1 MTEPK
6 QYTDLS
12 IMPEGAKRAAMYS
25 MPVTPATPMEMLSRA
40 MMSGAAPETLEKL
53 LALQERWE
61 HNQAS
66 KAFDEAIAAARA
78 EIPPIKK
85 NKTVSY
91 GAGKAAYNHED
102 LAEIER
108 TILPILSKHGI
119 SYRFR
124 TTVADK
130 QIIVTCIL
138 SKGGYREENSLPGP
152 ADTSGSKNPIQQI
165 GSTVTYLE
173 RYALKAALGLS
184 ATDDDDGISAT
195 QDKLTDDQVIEL
207 TQAIITSGRTVEWF
221 CNFAAKIPAIAELA
235 PERYAAAL
243 AHVKNLPMVD
253 NAAG

>member
-1 MTEPK
+1 MTFEVQK
-6 QYTDLS
+6 
-12 IMPEGAKRAAMYS
+12 IS
-25 MPVTPATPMEMLSRA
+25 MPVNAATPMEMLNRA
-40 MMSGAAPETLEKL
+40 MMSGAAPEILERL

-78 EIPPIKK
+78 EIPPIKR

-108 TILPILSKHGI
+108 TILPILSKYGI

-184 ATDDDDGISAT
+184 ATDDDDDGIGAT
-195 QDKLTDDQVIEL
+195 ADKLTDDQVAEL
-207 TQAIITSGRTVEWF
+207 TKAITDSGRTVEWF

-235 PERYAAAL
+235 PERYAVAL
-243 AHVKNLPMVD
+243 AHVKKLPKVD
-253 NAAG
+253 NAAGQ